1 MKQIQ
6 NIGRVL
12 LSLLMLGLVSCSQ
25 NEMDELGNP
34 NSNSGTEV
42 PEGHM
47 LVSFPIQDDEVS
59 TRAELNPE
67 TGNQER
73 IQHLQYL
80 LYKKPDGGSD
90 TDCSAWVLEKKG
102 LVSENGSGIYFPYSF
117 ALPLPIDNTYK
128 IVFLANISEGLFMG
142 QQPDN
147 ALLKD
152 AEVGHSTYSQTT
164 INAPEV
170 AFGENNMYYLASA
183 TFDTHKNGD
192 ESTKDVADIC
202 LQRMVSRS
210 LLTTYGIQGNY
221 DVSETTYEKRYYSSL
236 LDENAMIGKL
246 VFANDINSALGK
258 QFHQLIMEDIVYPF
272 AYLLNKNSF
281 LSGEMLNW
289 FNNAEEEFKQR
300 YEARELKY
308 NDIISELNEVWVEAS
323 DFMQPDRATTLQYF
337 IQSLKENSADKDY
350 IGKMLEIVK
359 SMDIRDIT
367 IPTETKGSFTIAKQK
382 TLEQLRSD
390 QRDGGLFGVWSK
402 NDNMMLKVTARLDG
416 KVPTA
421 VDLDLN
427 VKEESESFSREIAL
441 AKATD
446 TEDSSL
452 PIILLAGKN
461 DNHTFGLQDLDNSEN
476 LRPKPKNGITNG
488 KVLSPNTST
497 TYRVTPTN
505 IQWDGIVKDNS
516 SQKVII
522 AYGSLINV
530 IGDLSATF
538 NKSLLERNITFAL
551 SAVYSLERNQI
562 DFAKYKDGRLTE
574 YSAPVGFFFGIPDFS
589 SAHLTGTL
597 IWKADKK

>member
-42 PEGHM
+42 PEGHV

-67 TGNQER
+67 TGTLER

-90 TDCSAWVLEKKG
+90 TDWSAWVLEKKG

-117 ALPLPIDNTYK
+117 SLQLPIDNTYK
-128 IVFLANISEGLFMG
+128 IVFLANVSEGLFKG
-142 QQPDN
+142 QQPGN
-147 ALLKD
+147 ALLKN
-152 AEVGHSTYSQTT
+152 AEVGQSTYSQTT

-170 AFGENNMYYLASA
+170 AFGENNMYYLAGT

-192 ESTKDVADIC
+192 ESTKDVTGIC

-281 LSGEMLNW
+281 LNGDMLTW

-300 YEARELKY
+300 YEARGLKY
-308 NDIISELNEVWVEAS
+308 SGIISKLNELWVEAS
-323 DFMQPDRATTLQYF
+323 DFMVQEKAVTLQSF

-350 IGKMLEIVK
+350 IGKMLAVVK
-359 SMDIRDIT
+359 SKDIRDVT

-402 NDNMMLKVTARLDG
+402 NDNLMLTVTARLNG

-446 TEDSSL
+446 TEDCSL
-452 PIILLAGKN
+452 PIVLLAGKN
-461 DNHTFGLQDLDNSEN
+461 GNHTFGLQALENSEE
-476 LRPKPKNGITNG
+476 LRPKPENGIADG
-488 KVLSPNTST
+488 RELKPNVST

-505 IQWDGIVKDNS
+505 LQWDGTVKDNS
-516 SQKVII
+516 SQKII
-522 AYGSLINV
+522 MAYGSLIDV
-530 IGDLSATF
+530 IGDLSADV
-538 NKSLLERNITFAL
+538 KQVLLEDDIKIAL
-551 SAVYSLERNQI
+551 SSVYGPTTNLI
-562 DFAKYKDGRLTE
+562 DFDREDGRLT
-574 YSAPVGFFFGIPDFS
+574 ANTPPIGFTFNIPDFS

-597 IWKADKK
+597 IWKADD

>member
-34 NSNSGTEV
+34 NSNSVTEV

-47 LVSFPIQDDEVS
+47 LVSFPIQDEFS
-59 TRAELNPE
+59 TRAELKPE
-67 TGNQER
+67 PGTKER

-90 TDCSAWVLEKKG
+90 TDCSAWILEKKG
-102 LVSENGSGIYFPYSF
+102 LVSENGSGIFFPYSF

-128 IVFLANISEGLFMG
+128 IVFLANVSEGLFKG
-142 QQPDN
+142 QQAGN
-147 ALLKD
+147 ALLKN
-152 AEVGHSTYSQTT
+152 AEVGQNTYSQTT
-164 INAPEV
+164 IKAPDV

-192 ESTKDVADIC
+192 ESTKDVAGIC

-221 DVSETTYEKRYYSSL
+221 DVSETSYENRYYSSL
-236 LDENAMIGKL
+236 LGEDAMIGKL
-246 VFANDINSALGK
+246 VFANDINSALGE
-258 QFHQLIMEDIVYPF
+258 QFHRLIMEDIVYPF
-272 AYLLNKNSF
+272 AYLLNKNNF
-281 LSGEMLNW
+281 LNGEMLIW

-300 YEARELKY
+300 YEARGLKY
-308 NDIISELNEVWVEAS
+308 DNILKSLEDLSTEAADFTVLN
-323 DFMQPDRATTLQYF
+323 RATVLQSF

-350 IGKMLEIVK
+350 IGKMLAVVK
-359 SMDIRDIT
+359 SKDIRDVT

-402 NDNMMLKVTARLDG
+402 NDNLMLTVTARLNG

-461 DNHTFGLQDLDNSEN
+461 GNHTFGLQTLDNSEN
-476 LRPKPKNGITNG
+476 LRPKPENGITNVE
-488 KVLSPNTST
+488 VLRPNIST
-497 TYRVTPTN
+497 TYRVTPTD
-505 IQWDGIVKDNS
+505 IKWDGAIKNNM
-516 SQKVII
+516 SQKVIM
-522 AYGSLINV
+522 AYGSLIDI
-530 IGDLSATF
+530 IGDLSSDFKQT
-538 NKSLLERNITFAL
+538 LLEADIKIAL
-551 SAVYSLERNQI
+551 SSVYGPTTNLI
-562 DFAKYKDGRLTE
+562 DFDREDGRLT
-574 YSAPVGFFFGIPDFS
+574 ANTPPVGFTFNIPDFS

-597 IWKADKK
+597 IWKADD

>member
-12 LSLLMLGLVSCSQ
+12 LSLLMFGLVSCSQ
-25 NEMDELGNP
+25 NEIDELGNP

-47 LVSFPIQDDEVS
+47 LVSFPIQDEFS

-67 TGNQER
+67 TGTQKR

-90 TDCSAWVLEKKG
+90 TDVSAWILEKKG
-102 LVSENGSGIYFPYSF
+102 LVSETGSGIYFPYSF

-128 IVFLANISEGLFMG
+128 IVFLANVSEGLFKG
-142 QQPDN
+142 QQPGN
-147 ALLKD
+147 ALLKN
-152 AEVGHSTYSQTT
+152 AEVGQNTYSQTT
-164 INAPEV
+164 INAPDV
-170 AFGENNMYYLASA
+170 AFSENNMYYLAGA
-183 TFDTHKNGD
+183 TFDTHKNGN
-192 ESTKDVADIC
+192 ESTKDVTGIC

-258 QFHQLIMEDIVYPF
+258 QFHQLIMEDVVYPF

-281 LSGEMLNW
+281 LNGDMLTW

-300 YEARELKY
+300 YEARGLKY
-308 NDIISELNEVWVEAS
+308 DNIVKSLEDLSTEAA
-323 DFMQPDRATTLQYF
+323 DFTVQNRATVLQSF

-350 IGKMLEIVK
+350 IGKMLAVVK
-359 SMDIRDIT
+359 SKDIRDVT
-367 IPTETKGSFTIAKQK
+367 ILTETKGSFTIAKQK

-402 NDNMMLKVTARLDG
+402 NDNLMLTVTARLNG

-446 TEDSSL
+446 TEDCSL
-452 PIILLAGKN
+452 PIVLLAGKN
-461 DNHTFGLQDLDNSEN
+461 GNHTFGLQALENSEE
-476 LRPKPKNGITNG
+476 LRPKPENGIADG
-488 KVLSPNTST
+488 RELKPNVST

-505 IQWDGIVKDNS
+505 LQWDGTVKDNS
-516 SQKVII
+516 SQKII
-522 AYGSLINV
+522 MAYGSLIDV
-530 IGDLSATF
+530 IGDLSADV
-538 NKSLLERNITFAL
+538 KQVLLENNIKIAL
-551 SAVYSLERNQI
+551 SSVYGPTTNLI
-562 DFAKYKDGRLTE
+562 DFDREDGRLT
-574 YSAPVGFFFGIPDFS
+574 ANTPPIGFTFNIPDFS

-597 IWKADKK
+597 IWKADD

>member
-47 LVSFPIQDDEVS
+47 LVSFPIQDEFS
-59 TRAELNPE
+59 TRAELKPE
-67 TGNQER
+67 PGTKER

-90 TDCSAWVLEKKG
+90 TDCSAWILEKKG
-102 LVSENGSGIYFPYSF
+102 LVSENGSGIFFPYSF

-128 IVFLANISEGLFMG
+128 IVFLANVSEGLFKG
-142 QQPDN
+142 QQAGN
-147 ALLKD
+147 ALLKN
-152 AEVGHSTYSQTT
+152 AEVGQNTYSQTT
-164 INAPEV
+164 IKAPDV

-192 ESTKDVADIC
+192 ESTKDVAGIC

-221 DVSETTYEKRYYSSL
+221 DVSETSYENRYYSSL
-236 LDENAMIGKL
+236 LGEDAMIGKL
-246 VFANDINSALGK
+246 VFANDINSALGE
-258 QFHQLIMEDIVYPF
+258 QFHRLIMEDIVYPF
-272 AYLLNKNSF
+272 AYLLNKNNF
-281 LSGEMLNW
+281 LNGEMLIW
-289 FNNAEEEFKQR
+289 FNNAEEEEFKQR
-300 YEARELKY
+300 YEARGLKY
-308 NDIISELNEVWVEAS
+308 DNILKSLEDLSTEAADFTVLN
-323 DFMQPDRATTLQYF
+323 RATVLQSF

-350 IGKMLEIVK
+350 IGKMLEVVK
-359 SMDIRDIT
+359 SKDIRDVT

-402 NDNMMLKVTARLDG
+402 NDNLMLTVTARLNG

-461 DNHTFGLQDLDNSEN
+461 GNHTFGLQTLDNSEN
-476 LRPKPKNGITNG
+476 LRPKPENGITNVE
-488 KVLSPNTST
+488 VLRPNIST
-497 TYRVTPTN
+497 TYRVTPTD
-505 IQWDGIVKDNS
+505 IKWDGAIKNNM
-516 SQKVII
+516 SQKVIM
-522 AYGSLINV
+522 AYGSLIDV
-530 IGDLSATF
+530 IGDF
-538 NKSLLERNITFAL
+538 DNSLLKRNITFAL
-551 SAVYSLERNQI
+551 SAVYSLGRNQI
-562 DFAKYKDGRLTE
+562 DFDREDGRLT
-574 YSAPVGFFFGIPDFS
+574 ANTPPVGFTFNIPDFS
-589 SAHLTGTL
+589 NAHLTGTL
-597 IWKADKK
+597 IWKAD

>member
-12 LSLLMLGLVSCSQ
+12 LSLLMFGLVSCSQ

-47 LVSFPIQDDEVS
+47 LVSFPIQDEFS

-67 TGNQER
+67 TGTQKR

-90 TDCSAWVLEKKG
+90 TDVSAWILEKKG
-102 LVSENGSGIYFPYSF
+102 LVSETGSGIYFPYSF

-128 IVFLANISEGLFMG
+128 IVFLANVSEGLFKG
-142 QQPDN
+142 QQPGN
-147 ALLKD
+147 ALLKN
-152 AEVGHSTYSQTT
+152 AEVGQNTYSQTT
-164 INAPEV
+164 INAPDV
-170 AFGENNMYYLASA
+170 AFSENNMYYLAGA
-183 TFDTHKNGD
+183 TFDTHKNGN
-192 ESTKDVADIC
+192 ESTKDVTGIC

-221 DVSETTYEKRYYSSL
+221 DVSETSYENRYYSSL
-236 LDENAMIGKL
+236 LGEDAMIGKL
-246 VFANDINSALGK
+246 VFANDINSALGE
-258 QFHQLIMEDIVYPF
+258 QFHRLIMEDIVYPF
-272 AYLLNKNSF
+272 AYLLNKNNF
-281 LSGEMLNW
+281 LNGEMLIW

-300 YEARELKY
+300 YEARGLKY
-308 NDIISELNEVWVEAS
+308 DNIVKSLEDLSTEAA
-323 DFMQPDRATTLQYF
+323 DFTVQNRATVLQSF

-350 IGKMLEIVK
+350 IGKMLAVVK
-359 SMDIRDIT
+359 SKDIRDVT

-402 NDNMMLKVTARLDG
+402 NDNLMLTVTARLNG

-461 DNHTFGLQDLDNSEN
+461 GNHTFGLRALENSES
-476 LRPKPKNGITNG
+476 LKPMPENGITDG
-488 KVLSPNTST
+488 KVLRPNIST

-522 AYGSLINV
+522 AYGSLIDV
-530 IGDLSATF
+530 IGDF
-538 NKSLLERNITFAL
+538 DNSLLKRNITFAL
-551 SAVYSLERNQI
+551 SAVYGVTTNLI
-562 DFAKYKDGRLTE
+562 DFEREDGRL
-574 YSAPVGFFFGIPDFS
+574 SANTPPVGFFFNIPDFS
-589 SAHLTGTL
+589 RAHLTGTL
-597 IWKADKK
+597 IWKAD

>member
-47 LVSFPIQDDEVS
+47 LVSFPIQDEVS

-117 ALPLPIDNTYK
+117 SLPLPIYNTYK
-128 IVFLANISEGLFMG
+128 IVFLANVSEGLFKG
-142 QQPDN
+142 QQSGN
-147 ALLKD
+147 ALLKN
-152 AEVGHSTYSQTT
+152 AEVGQSTYSQTT
-164 INAPEV
+164 IKAPDV
-170 AFGENNMYYLASA
+170 AFGENNMYYLAG
-183 TFDTHKNGD
+183 TKFDTHKNGD
-192 ESTKDVADIC
+192 ESTKDVTGIC

-210 LLTTYGIQGNY
+210 LLTTYGIQGKY
-221 DVSETTYEKRYYSSL
+221 DESETSYEKRYYSSL
-236 LDENAMIGKL
+236 LDEGAMIGKF

-258 QFHQLIMEDIVYPF
+258 QFHRLIMEDIVYPF
-272 AYLLNKNSF
+272 AYLLKKNNN
-281 LSGEMLNW
+281 LDGEMLAW
-289 FNNAEEEFKQR
+289 LNNAEEEFKQR
-300 YEARELKY
+300 YEARGLKY
-308 NDIISELNEVWVEAS
+308 DNIVKSLEALS
-323 DFMQPDRATTLQYF
+323 TEAGDFTLQDRAAVLQSF
-337 IQSLKENSADKDY
+337 IKSLKENSADKDY
-350 IGKMLEIVK
+350 IGKMLAVVK
-359 SMDIRDIT
+359 SKDIQDVT
-367 IPTETKGSFTIAKQK
+367 IPTENKGSFTIAKQK

-402 NDNMMLKVTARLDG
+402 NDNLMLKVTARLNG

-427 VKEESESFSREIAL
+427 VKEESESFFTEIAL

-452 PIILLAGKN
+452 PIVLLAGKN
-461 DNHTFGLQDLDNSEN
+461 GNHTFGLQALDNSES
-476 LRPKPKNGITNG
+476 LQPKPENGITDG
-488 KVLSPNTST
+488 KVLKPNIST

-505 IQWDGIVKDNS
+505 LYWDGTVKDNS
-516 SQKVII
+516 SQQVII
-522 AYGSLINV
+522 AYGSLIDV
-530 IGDLSATF
+530 IGELSTDVSQ
-538 NKSLLERNITFAL
+538 NLLETDIKYAL
-551 SAVYSLERNQI
+551 SSVYSLERNLI
-562 DFAKYKDGRLTE
+562 DFDREDGRLT
-574 YSAPVGFFFGIPDFS
+574 ANTPPVGFTFNIPDFS

-597 IWKADKK
+597 IWKADD

>member
-47 LVSFPIQDDEVS
+47 LVSFPIQDEFS
-59 TRAELNPE
+59 TRAELKPE
-67 TGNQER
+67 PGTKER

-90 TDCSAWVLEKKG
+90 TDCSAWILEKKG
-102 LVSENGSGIYFPYSF
+102 LVSENGSGIFFPYSF

-128 IVFLANISEGLFMG
+128 IVFLANVSEGLFKG
-142 QQPDN
+142 QQAGN
-147 ALLKD
+147 ALLKN
-152 AEVGHSTYSQTT
+152 AEVGQNTYSQTT
-164 INAPEV
+164 IKAPDV

-192 ESTKDVADIC
+192 ESTKDVAGIC

-221 DVSETTYEKRYYSSL
+221 DVSETSYENRYYSSL
-236 LDENAMIGKL
+236 LGEDAMIGKL
-246 VFANDINSALGK
+246 VFANDINSALGE
-258 QFHQLIMEDIVYPF
+258 QFHRLIMEDIVYPF
-272 AYLLNKNSF
+272 AYLLNKNNF
-281 LSGEMLNW
+281 LNGEMLIW

-300 YEARELKY
+300 YEARGLKY
-308 NDIISELNEVWVEAS
+308 DNILKSLEDLSTEAADFTVLN
-323 DFMQPDRATTLQYF
+323 RATVLQSF

-350 IGKMLEIVK
+350 IGKMLAVVK
-359 SMDIRDIT
+359 SKDIRDVT

-402 NDNMMLKVTARLDG
+402 NDNLMLTVTARLNG

-461 DNHTFGLQDLDNSEN
+461 GNHTFGLQTLDNSEN
-476 LRPKPKNGITNG
+476 LRPKPENGITNVE
-488 KVLSPNTST
+488 VLRPNIST
-497 TYRVTPTN
+497 TYRVTPTD
-505 IQWDGIVKDNS
+505 IKWDGAIKNNM
-516 SQKVII
+516 SQKVIM
-522 AYGSLINV
+522 AYGSLIDI
-530 IGDLSATF
+530 IGDLSSDFKQT
-538 NKSLLERNITFAL
+538 LLEADIKIAL
-551 SAVYSLERNQI
+551 SSVYGPTTNLI
-562 DFAKYKDGRLTE
+562 DFDREDGRLT
-574 YSAPVGFFFGIPDFS
+574 ANTPPVGFTFNIPDFS

-597 IWKADKK
+597 IWKADD

>member
-42 PEGHM
+42 PEGHV

-67 TGNQER
+67 TGTLER

-90 TDCSAWVLEKKG
+90 TDWSAWVLEKKG

-117 ALPLPIDNTYK
+117 SLQLPIDNTYK
-128 IVFLANISEGLFMG
+128 IVFLANVSEGLFKG
-142 QQPDN
+142 QQPGN
-147 ALLKD
+147 ALLKN
-152 AEVGHSTYSQTT
+152 AEVGQSTYSQTT
-164 INAPEV
+164 IKAPDV
-170 AFGENNMYYLASA
+170 AFGENNMYYLAGT

-192 ESTKDVADIC
+192 ESTKDVTGIC

-221 DVSETTYEKRYYSSL
+221 DVSETSYENRYYSSL
-236 LDENAMIGKL
+236 LGEDAMIGKL
-246 VFANDINSALGK
+246 VFANDINSALGE
-258 QFHQLIMEDIVYPF
+258 QFHRLIMEDIVYPF
-272 AYLLNKNSF
+272 AYLLNKNNF
-281 LSGEMLNW
+281 LNGEMLIW

-300 YEARELKY
+300 YEARGLKY
-308 NDIISELNEVWVEAS
+308 DNIVKSLEDLSTEAA
-323 DFMQPDRATTLQYF
+323 DFTVQNRATVLQSF

-350 IGKMLEIVK
+350 IGKMLAVVK
-359 SMDIRDIT
+359 SKDIRDVT

-402 NDNMMLKVTARLDG
+402 NDNLMLTVTARLNG

-446 TEDSSL
+446 TEDCSL
-452 PIILLAGKN
+452 PIVLLAGKN
-461 DNHTFGLQDLDNSEN
+461 GNHTFGLQALENSEE
-476 LRPKPKNGITNG
+476 LRPKPENGIADG
-488 KVLSPNTST
+488 RELKPNVST

-505 IQWDGIVKDNS
+505 LQWDGTVKDNS
-516 SQKVII
+516 SQKII
-522 AYGSLINV
+522 MAYGSLIDV
-530 IGDLSATF
+530 IGDLSADV
-538 NKSLLERNITFAL
+538 KQVLLENDIKIAL
-551 SAVYSLERNQI
+551 SSVYGPTTNLI
-562 DFAKYKDGRLTE
+562 DFDREDGRLT
-574 YSAPVGFFFGIPDFS
+574 ANTPPIGFTFNIPDFS

-597 IWKADKK
+597 IWKADD

>member
-1 MKQIQ
+1 MRQIQ
-6 NIGRVL
+6 NIGRML
-12 LSLLMLGLVSCSQ
+12 LSLLMFGLVSCSQ

-42 PEGHM
+42 PEGHV

-67 TGNQER
+67 TGTLER

-90 TDCSAWVLEKKG
+90 TDWSAWVLEKKG

-117 ALPLPIDNTYK
+117 SLQLPIDNTYK
-128 IVFLANISEGLFMG
+128 IVFLANVSEGLFKG
-142 QQPDN
+142 QQPGN
-147 ALLKD
+147 ALLKN
-152 AEVGHSTYSQTT
+152 AEVGQSTYSQTT
-164 INAPEV
+164 IKAPDV
-170 AFGENNMYYLASA
+170 AFGENNMYYLAGT

-192 ESTKDVADIC
+192 ESTKDVTGIC

-210 LLTTYGIQGNY
+210 LLTTYGIQGKY
-221 DVSETTYEKRYYSSL
+221 DVSETSYENRYYSSL

-246 VFANDINSALGK
+246 VFSNDINSALGK

-272 AYLLNKNSF
+272 AYLLNKNNF
-281 LSGEMLNW
+281 LNGDMLTW
-289 FNNAEEEFKQR
+289 FNNVEEEFKQR
-300 YEARELKY
+300 YEARGLKY
-308 NDIISELNEVWVEAS
+308 SDIVTVLNDLATNAG
-323 DFMQPDRATTLQYF
+323 DFTLSNRAATLQVF

-367 IPTETKGSFTIAKQK
+367 IPTETKGAFTIAKQK

-402 NDNMMLKVTARLDG
+402 NDNMMLKVTARLNG

-427 VKEESESFSREIAL
+427 VQEESESFSREIAL
-441 AKATD
+441 VKATD
-446 TEDSSL
+446 SEDSSL

-461 DNHTFGLQDLDNSEN
+461 GNHTFGLQALDNSEN
-476 LRPKPKNGITNG
+476 LRPKPENGITNVE
-488 KVLSPNTST
+488 VLRPNIST
-497 TYRVTPTN
+497 TYRVTPTD
-505 IQWDGIVKDNS
+505 IKWDGAIKNNM
-516 SQKVII
+516 SQKVIM
-522 AYGSLINV
+522 AYGSLIDI
-530 IGDLSATF
+530 IGDLSADFKQT
-538 NKSLLERNITFAL
+538 LLEADIKIAL
-551 SAVYSLERNQI
+551 SSVYGVTTNLI
-562 DFAKYKDGRLTE
+562 DFERKDGRL
-574 YSAPVGFFFGIPDFS
+574 SANTLPVGFSFNIPDFS
-589 SAHLTGTL
+589 RAHLTGTL
-597 IWKADKK
+597 IWKAD

>member
-12 LSLLMLGLVSCSQ
+12 LSLLMFGLVSCSQ
-25 NEMDELGNP
+25 NEIDELGNP

-47 LVSFPIQDDEVS
+47 LVSFPIQDEFS

-67 TGNQER
+67 TGTQKR

-90 TDCSAWVLEKKG
+90 TDVSAWILEKKG
-102 LVSENGSGIYFPYSF
+102 LVSETGSGIYFPYSF

-128 IVFLANISEGLFMG
+128 IVFLANVSEGLFKG
-142 QQPDN
+142 QQPGN
-147 ALLKD
+147 ALLKN
-152 AEVGHSTYSQTT
+152 AEVGQNTYSQTT
-164 INAPEV
+164 INAPDV
-170 AFGENNMYYLASA
+170 AFSENNMYYLAGA
-183 TFDTHKNGD
+183 TFDTHKNGN
-192 ESTKDVADIC
+192 ESTKDVTGIC

-281 LSGEMLNW
+281 LNGDMLTW

-300 YEARELKY
+300 YEARGLKY
-308 NDIISELNEVWVEAS
+308 SGIILKLNELWVEAS
-323 DFMQPDRATTLQYF
+323 DFMVQEKAVTLQSF

-350 IGKMLEIVK
+350 IGKMLEVVK
-359 SMDIRDIT
+359 SKDIRDVT

-402 NDNMMLKVTARLDG
+402 NDNLMLTVTARLNG

-427 VKEESESFSREIAL
+427 VQEESESFSREIAL
-441 AKATD
+441 VKATD
-446 TEDSSL
+446 SEDSSL

-461 DNHTFGLQDLDNSEN
+461 GNHTFGLQALDNSEN
-476 LRPKPKNGITNG
+476 LRPKPENGITNVE
-488 KVLSPNTST
+488 VLRPNIST
-497 TYRVTPTN
+497 TYRVTPTD
-505 IQWDGIVKDNS
+505 IKWDGAIKNNM
-516 SQKVII
+516 SQKVIM
-522 AYGSLINV
+522 AYGSLIDI
-530 IGDLSATF
+530 IGDLSADFKQT
-538 NKSLLERNITFAL
+538 LLEADIKIAL
-551 SAVYSLERNQI
+551 SSVYRVTTNLI
-562 DFAKYKDGRLTE
+562 DFERKDGRL
-574 YSAPVGFFFGIPDFS
+574 SANTSPVGFFFNIPDFS
-589 SAHLTGTL
+589 RAHLTGTL
-597 IWKADKK
+597 IWKAD

>member
-42 PEGHM
+42 PEGHV

-67 TGNQER
+67 TGTLER

-90 TDCSAWVLEKKG
+90 TDWSAWVLEKKG

-117 ALPLPIDNTYK
+117 SLQLPIDNTYK
-128 IVFLANISEGLFMG
+128 IVFLANVSEGLFKG
-142 QQPDN
+142 QQPGN
-147 ALLKD
+147 ALLKN
-152 AEVGHSTYSQTT
+152 AEVGQSTYSQTT
-164 INAPEV
+164 IKAPNV
-170 AFGENNMYYLASA
+170 AFGENNMYYLAGT

-192 ESTKDVADIC
+192 ESTKDVTGIC

-281 LSGEMLNW
+281 LNGDMLTW

-300 YEARELKY
+300 YEARGLKY
-308 NDIISELNEVWVEAS
+308 SGIISKLNELWVEAS
-323 DFMQPDRATTLQYF
+323 DFMVQEKAVTLQSF

-350 IGKMLEIVK
+350 IGKMLAVVK
-359 SMDIRDIT
+359 SKDIRDVT

-402 NDNMMLKVTARLDG
+402 NDNLMLTVTARLNG

-446 TEDSSL
+446 TEDCSL
-452 PIILLAGKN
+452 PIVLLAGKN
-461 DNHTFGLQDLDNSEN
+461 GNHTFGLQALENSEE
-476 LRPKPKNGITNG
+476 LRPKPENGIADG
-488 KVLSPNTST
+488 RELKPNVST

-505 IQWDGIVKDNS
+505 LQWDGTVKDNS
-516 SQKVII
+516 SQKII
-522 AYGSLINV
+522 MAYGSLIDV
-530 IGDLSATF
+530 IGDLSADV
-538 NKSLLERNITFAL
+538 KQVLLENDIKIAL
-551 SAVYSLERNQI
+551 SSVYGPTTNLI
-562 DFAKYKDGRLTE
+562 DFDREDGRLT
-574 YSAPVGFFFGIPDFS
+574 ANTPPIGFTFNIPDFS

-597 IWKADKK
+597 IWKADD

>member
-34 NSNSGTEV
+34 NSNNGTEV

-47 LVSFPIQDDEVS
+47 LVSFPIQDEYS

-67 TGNQER
+67 LVPGTKER

-90 TDCSAWVLEKKG
+90 TDVSAWVLEKKG

-128 IVFLANISEGLFMG
+128 IVFLANVSEGLFKG
-142 QQPDN
+142 QQADN

-152 AEVGHSTYSQTT
+152 AEVGQSTYSQTT
-164 INAPEV
+164 INAPDV

-281 LSGEMLNW
+281 LNGDMLTW

-300 YEARELKY
+300 YEARGLKY
-308 NDIISELNEVWVEAS
+308 SGIISKLNELWVEAS
-323 DFMQPDRATTLQYF
+323 DFMVQEKAVTLQSF

-350 IGKMLEIVK
+350 IGKMLGIVK
-359 SMDIRDIT
+359 SMDIRDVT

-402 NDNMMLKVTARLDG
+402 NDNLMLTVTARLNG

-446 TEDSSL
+446 TEDCSL
-452 PIILLAGKN
+452 PIVLLAGKN
-461 DNHTFGLQDLDNSEN
+461 GNHTFGLQALENSEE
-476 LRPKPKNGITNG
+476 LRPKPENGIADG
-488 KVLSPNTST
+488 RELKPNVST

-505 IQWDGIVKDNS
+505 LQWDGTVKDNS
-516 SQKVII
+516 SQKII
-522 AYGSLINV
+522 MAYGSLIDV
-530 IGDLSATF
+530 IGDLSADV
-538 NKSLLERNITFAL
+538 KQVLLEDDIKIAL
-551 SAVYSLERNQI
+551 SSVYGPTTNLI
-562 DFAKYKDGRLTE
+562 DFDREDGRLT
-574 YSAPVGFFFGIPDFS
+574 ANTPPIGFTFNIPDFS

-597 IWKADKK
+597 IWKADD

>member
-47 LVSFPIQDDEVS
+47 LVSFPIQDEFS
-59 TRAELNPE
+59 TRAELKPE
-67 TGNQER
+67 TGTQKR

-90 TDCSAWVLEKKG
+90 TDWSAWVLEKKG

-117 ALPLPIDNTYK
+117 SLQLPIDNTYK
-128 IVFLANISEGLFMG
+128 IVFLANVSEGLFKG
-142 QQPDN
+142 QQPGN
-147 ALLKD
+147 ALLKN
-152 AEVGHSTYSQTT
+152 AEVGQSTYSQTT
-164 INAPEV
+164 IKAPDV
-170 AFGENNMYYLASA
+170 AFGENNMYYLAGT

-192 ESTKDVADIC
+192 ESTKDVTGIC

-221 DVSETTYEKRYYSSL
+221 DVSETSYENRYYSSL
-236 LDENAMIGKL
+236 LGEDAMIGKL
-246 VFANDINSALGK
+246 VFANDINSALGE
-258 QFHQLIMEDIVYPF
+258 QFHRLIMEDIVYPF
-272 AYLLNKNSF
+272 AYLLNKNNF
-281 LSGEMLNW
+281 LNGEMLIW

-300 YEARELKY
+300 YEARGLKY
-308 NDIISELNEVWVEAS
+308 DNIVKSLEDLSTEAA
-323 DFMQPDRATTLQYF
+323 DFMVQNRATVLQSF

-350 IGKMLEIVK
+350 IGKMLAVVK
-359 SMDIRDIT
+359 SKDIRDVT
-367 IPTETKGSFTIAKQK
+367 QPSESKGSFTIAKQK
-382 TLEQLRSD
+382 TLEQFRSD

-402 NDNMMLKVTARLDG
+402 NDNIRLTVTAQLNG

-441 AKATD
+441 AKSTD

-452 PIILLAGKN
+452 PIVLLAGKN
-461 DNHTFGLQDLDNSEN
+461 SNHTFGLQALENSEE
-476 LRPKPKNGITNG
+476 LRPMPDNVIING
-488 KVLSPNTST
+488 KFLKPNIST
-497 TYRVTPTN
+497 TYRVTPTS
-505 IQWDGIVKDNS
+505 IQWDGVVKDNM
-516 SQKVII
+516 SQKVIM
-522 AYGSLINV
+522 AYGSLINE
-530 IGDLSATF
+530 IGDLSTNF
-538 NKSLLERNITFAL
+538 SQSLLETDIIYAL
-551 SAVYSLERNQI
+551 SSVYSLQRNQI
-562 DFAKYKDGRLTE
+562 DFTREDGKLT
-574 YSAPVGFFFGIPDFS
+574 ATTPPVGFTFNIPDFS

-597 IWKADKK
+597 IWKADD